1 MNRSTLFFGPL
12 YSRSWLPG
20 SEEFVRVL
28 LGLGQAL
35 MIVDR
40 SGNILFVTPEAEKLI
55 GAVSGETASDGW
67 PQSVWPSASE
77 CYLPDTTTPFP
88 AESLPMARALRGERV
103 TGEVLFLRNGHPGGR
118 WINVTAHP
126 VQGAGEEIL
135 GGVLLL
141 QDCTDRHRVVEA
153 VAATLAEKSVSPYP
167 VSQDCMSCLPIV
179 KTLLRQYEWIFSA
192 VEQSADGVIITDRK
206 GVIQY
211 VNPGFTQTTGY
222 SASEAVGQT
231 PSLLKSGKHGP
242 EFYKELWARILAGD
256 PYRGVIQNRKKTGEL
271 FASQQSISPVRDE
284 AGHISH
290 FVSVL
295 RDVSDLI
302 RGKEREF
309 QMQLAREIQERFYGA
324 AIDLPGYDIAGATVQ
339 AEEVG
344 GDYFDFIPMEGG
356 CLGIVVADVTGH
368 GVGAALVMAET
379 RAYLRALSSQDA
391 DLGDILTRTNRALC
405 NDLPANRF
413 VTLLMVRLNPAE
425 RTMVYASAGHVPG
438 ILMNR
443 SGEEKARFLS
453 LGPPLGIFQDQEYS
467 HSGIVSLE
475 EADVLFL
482 MTDGV
487 LEMLDRKGNEFGVEG
502 AVRYL
507 RTHTG
512 QPARKILKGLQSFIR
527 AFNPDEA
534 VPDDVTGVV
543 VKLGR

>member
-1 MNRSTLFFGPL
+1 M
-12 YSRSWLPG
+12 
-20 SEEFVRVL
+20 L

-40 SGNILFVTPEAEKLI
+40 SGGILFVTPEAEKLI
-55 GAVSGETASDGW
+55 GAVPGETAPDGW
-67 PQSVWPSASE
+67 PQSGWPSASE

-88 AESLPMARALRGERV
+88 AESLPMARALRGETV

-118 WINVTAHP
+118 WIGVTAHP

-141 QDCTDRHRVVEA
+141 QDCSDRHRVVEA
-153 VAATLAEKSVSPYP
+153 VAAALAEKGVSPHP
-167 VSQDCMSCLPIV
+167 VPHDCASCLPIV
-179 KTLLRQYEWIFSA
+179 TTLLRQYEWIFSA
-192 VEQSADGVIITDRK
+192 VEQSADGVLITDRK
-206 GVIQY
+206 GIIQY

-256 PYRGVIQNRKKTGEL
+256 SYRGVIHNRKKTGEL

-284 AGHISH
+284 AGHITH

-379 RAYLRALSSQDA
+379 RAYLRALSSHRDR
-391 DLGDILTRTNRALC
+391 DLGDILTRTNRALF
-405 NDLPANRF
+405 NDLPYNRF
-413 VTLLMVRLNPAE
+413 VTLFMARLNPSE

-443 SGEEKARFLS
+443 TGEEKARFLS
-453 LGPPLGIFQDQEYS
+453 LGPPLGIFQDQEFT
-467 HSGIVSLE
+467 HSGTVPLE
-475 EADVLFL
+475 EGDVLFL

-487 LEMLDRKGNEFGVEG
+487 LEMLDRNGEEFGVEG

-507 RTHTG
+507 RTHIG
-512 QPARKILKGLQSFIR
+512 EPAHEILEGLQSFIR

-543 VKLGR
+543 VKLGS

>member
-1 MNRSTLFFGPL
+1 MNRSALSLGL
-12 YSRSWLPG
+12 SDSRSRLPASG
-20 SEEFVRVL
+20 EFVRTI

-35 MIVDR
+35 LWVDR
-40 SGNILFVTPEAEKLI
+40 CGDILLVTPEAEKLL
-55 GAVSGETASDGW
+55 GASPEELASNRW
-67 PQSVWPSASE
+67 LSALD
-77 CYLPDTTTPFP
+77 CCLPDGKTPFP
-88 AESLPMARALRGERV
+88 AGAFPLARALRGETV

-118 WINVTAHP
+118 WIRVTAHP
-126 VQGAGEEIL
+126 VSEAGGKVAGE
-135 GGVLLL
+135 VVLL
-141 QDCTDRHRVVEA
+141 QDCTDHYRVIEKISS
-153 VAATLAEKSVSPYP
+153 TLAVKGLSRHPVPYG
-167 VSQDCMSCLPIV
+167 QATCLPVV
-179 KTLLRQYEWIFSA
+179 KLLLKQYEWIYSA

-222 SASEAVGQT
+222 TATDAVGRT
-231 PSLLKSGKHGP
+231 PSLLKSGRHGP
-242 EFYKELWARILAGD
+242 EFYQDLWKKILSGE
-256 PYRGVIQNRKKTGEL
+256 PYRGVLLNRKKTGEI
-271 FASQQSISPVRDE
+271 FSSQQSISPIHDE
-284 AGHISH
+284 AGRITH

-295 RDVSDLI
+295 KDVSDLLK
-302 RGKEREF
+302 GKEREF

-344 GDYFDFIPMEGG
+344 GDYFDFIPMEDG

-379 RAYLRALSSQDA
+379 RAYLRALSSQDR
-391 DLGDILTRTNRALC
+391 DLGDILTRTNSALFH
-405 NDLPANRF
+405 DLPHNRF
-413 VTLLMVRLNPAE
+413 VTLFMARLNPSE

-453 LGPPLGIFQDQEYS
+453 LGPPLGIFKDQEFT
-467 HSGIVSLE
+467 HSGTVPLE
-475 EADVLFL
+475 EGDVLFL

-487 LEMLDRKGNEFGVEG
+487 LEMLDRNGNEFGVEG

-507 RTHTG
+507 RGHIA
-512 QPARKILKGLQSFIR
+512 QPAREILKGLQSFIR

-543 VKLGR
+543 VKLGP